1 MEFEVEVL
9 LIELTNSNR
18 QILALL
24 QDERKILQR
33 ILDRLP
39 APGMYPQTTALA
51 ITVGS

>member
-24 QDERKILQR
+24 QDERKLLQR

-39 APGMYPQTTALA
+39 GPQVYPQTTGLA
-51 ITVGS
+51 ITVGN